1 MIHLLPGFDRLAP
14 EGRAA
19 WSRLEGALPGGRT
32 TMELAWSA
40 CDGARTLEELAHLVW
55 LESGA
60 AVTALGNVA
69 EPGLDELFERAC
81 EIGLSQWSEG

>member
-1 MIHLLPGFDRLAP
+1 
-14 EGRAA
+14 
-19 WSRLEGALPGGRT
+19 
-32 TMELAWSA
+32 MELAWSA

-60 AVTALGNVA
+60 AVTALGNGT
-69 EPGLDELFERAC
+69 EPGLDELFERAR